1 MERKVLVD
9 DEPIDESF
17 FSILRILVSRM
28 TSTLLPFEE
37 RMALPVTVRLIPGE
51 LISLCRVRKV
61 TSS

>member
-1 MERKVLVD
+1 MLVD

-37 RMALPVTVRLIPGE
+37 RIALPVTVRLILGE

>member
-37 RMALPVTVRLIPGE
+37 RIALPVTVRLILGE

>member
-1 MERKVLVD
+1 MERKVLLD

-37 RMALPVTVRLIPGE
+37 RIALPVTVRLILGE